1 MAIGC
6 HISLMIKSRKF
17 PSIFIHLFLIT
28 ICNFLFLAIV
38 YSRPFFEQQD
48 IGSSTTLTG
57 LNNPEENEEF
67 SFAYTSGSST
77 LYLPQAGTGTF
88 IANLRLGSNSEK
100 IPLYASVGTSLHQ
113 VTLKPDSVRVY
124 HVLLPPT
131 GDSAFRLYINS
142 TTFHLESD
150 PRDLGIYIDWLSITS
165 RHTNFPLSSFIL
177 TSILLILFWHSVQS
191 LNHYKPKLLLATLY
205 FSLYILSWVI
215 FRNSSISLNIILSI
229 AIISL
234 ATSFIFIHIGNRS
247 FRRPVIGIF
256 VLLVFWKLIIWGI
269 AALGIIFSE
278 DIYYLGRHITIF
290 GSIGDQLISWSRIL
304 STSWFHWDTGF
315 YQDIAENGYKTTGQW
330 PTIAFF
336 PLYPIV
342 VRCIMYLFGIRFQS
356 AALIVSHLALF
367 ITSILLYQI
376 VSQIRNHKIAYRTI
390 MFLLAFPT
398 SFFFVTA
405 YTESLALMLL
415 VCSVWAIQR
424 QQWWAA
430 GAAGFFLALTRLP
443 GILIAPIMAFAYLQ
457 AYQFQWR
464 ALTRSSIFSIVLPP
478 AGLALFMLYQWWQFD
493 TPVAFMIAQRAWEN
507 RLQPPWAMPYELL
520 MTLTSTDWPM
530 KVLQSSIWLG
540 FILLTILAFRK
551 LPIIYG
557 LVMLLFLTPP
567 YLSSWNESLPRYILM
582 AFPGF
587 IVLGIITER
596 SWLKVVFLNIMLA
609 ILYTC
614 TMLFINDFWIS

>member
-1 MAIGC
+1 MT
-6 HISLMIKSRKF
+6 LTKKRTF
-17 PSIFIHLFLIT
+17 PSIFIQLFLIT
-28 ICNFLFLAIV
+28 ICNVVILSVV
-38 YSRPFFEQQD
+38 YSRSFFEQQD

-57 LNNPEENEEF
+57 LNSPEENEHF

-77 LYLPQAGTGTF
+77 LFLPQAGNGTF
-88 IANLRLGSNSEK
+88 IANIRLGSNSQK
-100 IPLYASVGTSLHQ
+100 IPLYASVGTSVHQ
-113 VTLKPDSVRVY
+113 VTLNPDSVRVY

-131 GDSAFRLYINS
+131 GDSRFRLYINS

-150 PRDLGIYIDWLSITS
+150 PRDLGIYLDWLSIESTQ
-165 RHTNFPLSSFIL
+165 TNVPLSSFIL
-177 TSILLILFWHSVQS
+177 TSILLVLFSHFAQS
-191 LNHYKPKLLLATLY
+191 LNNYKVKTACTILCVILY
-205 FSLYILSWVI
+205 FLSLVF
-215 FRNSSISLNIILSI
+215 FRNSSISINILLSI
-229 AIISL
+229 AIASI
-234 ATSFIFIHIGNRS
+234 ATSFVFIRISNES
-247 FRRPVIGIF
+247 FNYPNTGIY
-256 VLLVFWKLIIWGI
+256 LLLLYWKFSLLGI
-269 AALGIIFSE
+269 AAFAIIFSE
-278 DIYYLGRHITIF
+278 DVYYTGRHITIF
-290 GSIGDQLISWSRIL
+290 GSIDDQLISWSQIL

-315 YQDIAENGYKTTGQW
+315 YQDIAKNGYKITGQW

-342 VRCIMYLFGIRFQS
+342 VRCIMYAFGLGFQS
-356 AALIVSHLALF
+356 AALIISHIALF
-367 ITSILLYQI
+367 ITSTLLYQI
-376 VSQIRNHKIAYRTI
+376 VSQLRNDNIAYRTI

-424 QQWWAA
+424 QQWWVA
-430 GAAGFFLALTRLP
+430 GTAGFFLALTRLP

-457 AYQFQWR
+457 TYQFQWK
-464 ALTRSSIFSIVLPP
+464 ALTRPSIFSIVLPP

-507 RLQPPWAMPYELL
+507 QLQPPWAMPYELL

-567 YLSSWNESLPRYILM
+567 YLSSWNESLPRYVLM

-587 IVLGIITER
+587 IILGIITE
-596 SWLKVVFLNIMLA
+596 KVWVKTILLNVMLA

-614 TMLFINDFWIS
+614 TLLFINDFWIS